1 MTSEL
6 TSTLLG
12 ALVSFLIGFGTG
24 QFLAFRRV
32 HDGKVPRWL
41 CRLHVK
47 IKDGGVVPA
56 IDRHPFRRTKV
67 WPAVLIL
74 LFLIAT
80 WYVVDFSQDQRTCNR
95 EFRGAI
101 AERAAANAD
110 TERARQ
116 DNDAALGALVD
127 GLLKITSDARDARDQ
142 SRRLLEDF
150 ARTLTDVQKQA
161 AESAQRR
168 AANPY
173 PRCE

>member
-6 TSTLLG
+6 TSALLN
-12 ALVSFLIGFGTG
+12 ALVSFLLGFGTG

-32 HDGKVPRWL
+32 RDGQVPRWL
-41 CRLHVK
+41 RRFHIK

-56 IDRHPFRRTKV
+56 IDPHPFRRTKV
-67 WPAVLIL
+67 WPLVLIV
-74 LFLIAT
+74 LFLTAT

-95 EFRGAI
+95 EFRSAI

-116 DNDAALGALVD
+116 DNDEALANLVD
-127 GLLKITSDARDARDQ
+127 GLLRITSGAPDAREQ
-142 SRRLLEDF
+142 TRRLLEEF
-150 ARTLTDVQKQA
+150 ARTSGEVQRQA

-173 PRCE
+173 PRC